1 MVRFRVVILDDFDN
15 VKEVVYE
22 SKQEYKNEWD
32 SNWSNDE
39 YEMLIELDIKY
50 DLTDWENAPN
60 LETQV
65 LEYGPFSEN
74 EEWYFHSNTIDDWF
88 NL

>member
-1 MVRFRVVILDDFDN
+1 MVRFRVVILDDFDK

-22 SKQEYKNEWD
+22 SKKEYKNEWD
-32 SNWSNDE
+32 SKWSNDE
-39 YEMLIELDIKY
+39 YEMLIELDRKY
-50 DLTDWENAPN
+50 NLTDWENAPY

-65 LEYGPFSEN
+65 LENG
-74 EEWYFHSNTIDDWF
+74 EWYFHSNTIEDWF

>member
-1 MVRFRVVILDDFDN
+1 MVRFRVVILDDSDKI
-15 VKEVVYE
+15 KEVVYE
-22 SKQEYKNEWD
+22 SKEYEDRWD

-50 DLTDWENAPN
+50 NLTDWENAPY
-60 LETQV
+60 LETQI
-65 LEYGPFSEN
+65 LENG
-74 EEWYFHSNTIDDWF
+74 EWHFHSSTIEDWF